1 MAIEEIALARQ
12 DAADLRSGEAADRP
26 NGFTREVL
34 PILISTP
41 VRSTAADWCIVA
53 AEALPTGP

>member
-41 VRSTAADWCIVA
+41 MRSTAPDSRIA
-53 AEALPTGP
+53 AEALPTGR